1 MTDPLLPCSAHSTII
16 LAKVMRVLHSAASAH
31 GDSEHSTAE
40 LDAHG
45 ASKATKAGK
54 RQSSSGA
61 DGSLATRI
69 GHFGPRRGP
78 CAGLLAVVHVVRDRS
93 TPYSASAGVGAV
105 VTALVLIASRPSVSA
120 RAAVGRSVGDAQRAR
135 LWRIRGLVDRA
146 LQDLPFMP
154 AQAFAAHGGRMAL
167 DVRFPRRADV
177 SLRLLADEADRGRVA
192 PLANETR

>member
-40 LDAHG
+40 LDA
-45 ASKATKAGK
+45 
-54 RQSSSGA
+54 
-61 DGSLATRI
+61 
-69 GHFGPRRGP
+69 
-78 CAGLLAVVHVVRDRS
+78 
-93 TPYSASAGVGAV
+93 
-105 VTALVLIASRPSVSA
+105 
-120 RAAVGRSVGDAQRAR
+120 
-135 LWRIRGLVDRA
+135 
-146 LQDLPFMP
+146 LPFMP

-177 SLRLLADEADRGRVA
+177 SLRLLADEADRGRIA